1 MMGMSKYTFNVNK
14 YCIEKDERFFAYV
27 DVIDA
32 NRIVE
37 LLNEQDAQIQ
47 ELHQA
52 IDDLSDYI
60 EELRG
65 GVRWIEL
72 SNSLSM

>member
-1 MMGMSKYTFNVNK
+1 MSKYAFNVNNFS
-14 YCIEKDERFFAYV
+14 IEKDERFFAYV

-37 LLNEQDAQIQ
+37 LLNEQDAQIK
-47 ELHQA
+47 ELYQA

-60 EELRG
+60 EELKE
-65 GVRWIEL
+65 EL
-72 SNSLSM
+72 DG